1 MTKLTIVKIGGNII
15 ENEKDLR
22 QFLIDF
28 SAIEGEKIL
37 VHGGGKSATAFA
49 NRLGLK
55 PKLIDGRRITDKP
68 NLDIAIMTYA
78 GLLNKNIVAGLQK
91 NNCNA
96 IGLTGA
102 DANTIESEKRPVKTI
117 DYGFVGD
124 VKKVNSNNIK
134 ALILAGFTPVFC
146 ALTHNTKG
154 QLLNTNADTVASE
167 IAIAMSTD
175 FEVELMYCF
184 ELQGVLTDINNLDS
198 VITTLSASTY
208 ADFVEQGV
216 ISAGMLPKLENCFNA
231 LYKGVSAIQIGNSNM
246 ITTADTL
253 CTKIKL

>member
-124 VKKVNSNNIK
+124 VKKVNSNNIN
-134 ALILAGFTPVFC
+134 ALIAAGFTPVFC
-146 ALTHNTKG
+146 ALTHDTKG

-167 IAIAMSTD
+167 IAVAMSAD

-184 ELQGVLTDINNLDS
+184 ELQGVLTDIKKLDS
-198 VITTLSASTY
+198 VITELNSNSY
-208 ADFVEQGV
+208 ADFVEKGV

-231 LYKGVSAIQIGNSNM
+231 LHKGVSIIKIGNSSM
-246 ITTADTL
+246 ITTADGL

>member
-1 MTKLTIVKIGGNII
+1 
-15 ENEKDLR
+15 
-22 QFLIDF
+22 
-28 SAIEGEKIL
+28 
-37 VHGGGKSATAFA
+37 
-49 NRLGLK
+49 
-55 PKLIDGRRITDKP
+55 
-68 NLDIAIMTYA
+68 
-78 GLLNKNIVAGLQK
+78 LLNKNIVAGLQK

-124 VKKVNSNNIK
+124 VKKVYSNNVK
-134 ALILAGFTPVFC
+134 ALSSAGFIPVFC
-146 ALTHNTKG
+146 ALTHDTKG

-167 IAIAMSTD
+167 IAVGMSAD

-198 VITTLSASTY
+198 VITELNSNTY
-208 ADFVEQGV
+208 ADFVEKGI

-231 LYKGVSAIQIGNSNM
+231 LHKGVSVIKIGNSSM
-246 ITTADTL
+246 VTTADGL

>member
-1 MTKLTIVKIGGNII
+1 MNKLTIVKIGGNII

-28 SAIEGEKIL
+28 SAIKGAKIL

-55 PKLIDGRRITDKP
+55 PKLVDGRRITDKP

-102 DANTIESEKRPVKTI
+102 DANTIEAVKRPVKTI

-124 VKKVNSNNIK
+124 VKKVNANNISS
-134 ALILAGFTPVFC
+134 LISAGFIPVFC
-146 ALTHNTKG
+146 ALTHDGNG

-167 IAIAMSTD
+167 IAIAMSVS

-184 ELQGVLTDINNLDS
+184 ELQGVLTDIKNLNS
-198 VITTLSASTY
+198 VITELNTITY
-208 ADFVEQGV
+208 ADFVKQGV
-216 ISAGMLPKLENCFNA
+216 ISDGMLPKLENCFNA
-231 LYKGVSAIQIGNSNM
+231 LKKGVSLIRIGNSSM
-246 ITTADTL
+246 ITTADGL